1 MVLNTLTASPYLL
14 AMFRYLLAAPWLP
27 STSAEFGISGTQ
39 NSAPGCRRLITYS
52 MSEYEMKQSICFSF
66 RILQKL
72 NIKIF
77 RQCSP
82 KLPKKTQSE
91 LEFQTYLRASG

>member
-1 MVLNTLTASPYLL
+1 MEK
-14 AMFRYLLAAPWLP
+14 R
-27 STSAEFGISGTQ
+27 STSIAEKFRTTAKIKHFSEVVTQ
-39 NSAPGCRRLITYS
+39 NSASGCRRLITYS

-91 LEFQTYLRASG
+91 LEFQTYLRASVWAEIVF